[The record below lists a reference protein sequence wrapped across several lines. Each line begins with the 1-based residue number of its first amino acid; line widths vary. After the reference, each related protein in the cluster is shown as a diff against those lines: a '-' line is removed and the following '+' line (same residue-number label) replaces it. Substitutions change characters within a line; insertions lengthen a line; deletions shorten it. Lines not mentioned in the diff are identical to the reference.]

1 MPMVMLP
8 MIRKISAR
16 FRAFDARTGKFLWEK
31 GKNSCV
37 LIKDARRFMLWQLM
51 GYGEDYNRT
60 WEHGSPRHS
69 HGKRAQPFCQI
80 AVGDGEENLDNT
92 KNDLVHPIMKKG
104 ATYGSTAKNGEDYA
118 PGQAQMQ
125 EAVQIQKTSDTEI
138 SVAMFFT
145 FGSEDCNDAWIKE
158 WGLFCL
164 ELNDDEGTD
173 DLYRR
178 YLNRNHLIEADWI
191 HKTST
196 IRLRVVVQIELTYN
210 SPTPW
215 P

>member
-1 MPMVMLP
+1 MCADQGCPAVYALATDGIWRGLQSDMGNWFTKTFA
-8 MIRKISAR
+8 RKASTA
-16 FRAFDARTGKFLWEK
+16 L
-31 GKNSCV
+31 
-37 LIKDARRFMLWQLM
+37 
-51 GYGEDYNRT
+51 
-60 WEHGSPRHS
+60 
-69 HGKRAQPFCQI
+69 PFCQI

-92 KNDLVHPIMKKG
+92 LNDLVHPIMKKG

-178 YLNRNHLIEADWI
+178 YLNRNHLVEGDWI